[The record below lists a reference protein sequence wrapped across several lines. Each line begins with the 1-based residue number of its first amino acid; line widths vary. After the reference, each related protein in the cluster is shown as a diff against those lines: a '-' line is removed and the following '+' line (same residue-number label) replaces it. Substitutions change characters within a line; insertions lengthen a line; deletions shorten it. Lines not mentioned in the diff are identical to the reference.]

1 MYAIIKLS
9 GHQYRVEE
17 GKFIDV
23 DRLPH
28 EEGDEITIENVL
40 LVADGDNVTVGQPT
54 VEGASV
60 KATVEEVFKGEKLI
74 VYKYRQRTSYRRKK
88 GHRQFH
94 TRLRINSIQ
103 V

>member
-17 GKFIDV
+17 GRFIDV

>member
-1 MYAIIKLS
+1 MYAIIKVG
-9 GHQYRVEE
+9 GHQYRAVEGE
-17 GKFIDV
+17 FIDV

-28 EEGDEITIENVL
+28 EEGDEITIEDVL
-40 LVADGDNVTVGQPT
+40 LVADGDKVIVGQPT
-54 VEGASV
+54 VKGASV

-74 VYKYRQRTSYRRKK
+74 IFKYRHRTSYRRKT
-88 GHRQFH
+88 GHRHFH

>member
-1 MYAIIKLS
+1 MYAIIKVS

-28 EEGDEITIENVL
+28 EEGDEITIEDVL

-54 VEGASV
+54 VKGASV

-74 VYKYRQRTSYRRKK
+74 VFKYRQRTSYRRKK
-88 GHRQFH
+88 GHRHYH

-103 V
+103 A